1 MAEKDASDEEQLWKL
16 DALIEQYTVKVSAGE
31 GGSVS
36 PEGRKTVIKGGALV
50 ITVTPDEGY
59 QVKDVLVNGESVGA
73 VTEYVLK
80 DMQADAVV
88 EAVFEKAAVPTVNKE
103 ALQAAVD
110 GAVSADE
117 KSQYTCLLYTSP
129 RPCHRPSLS
138 ST

>member
-1 MAEKDASDEEQLWKL
+1 M
-16 DALIEQYTVKVSAGE
+16 KVSAGE

-88 EAVFEKAAVPTVNKE
+88 EAVFEKAA
-103 ALQAAVD
+103 
-110 GAVSADE
+110 
-117 KSQYTCLLYTSP
+117 C
-129 RPCHRPSLS
+129 RP
-138 ST
+138 